1 MKKVKIRENSR
12 ERAFSTPEIK
22 MFKILNREK
31 ENLGTKEDLISF
43 IRTMLRAVGFDQDDA
58 PRLYYLFSAN
68 YRPDGKYEDIMMGD
82 EKSLLGLRPERTSN
96 IKASIFAKSKIPFK
110 GSNLEGFWEKD
121 PSGKLQYIITS
132 YNWYPIYIYKNN
144 KWYRVTE
151 SYSKSTSKQMSNTR
165 IWGDKIVDL
174 TANQMNQLRRGVR
187 EEEINE
193 DKFEQLYESL
203 RSYYEGR
210 NYIFI
215 SAENYPLSQHGYPSD
230 RVRFK
235 FRVNNLE
242 KNDNVNLGVDMLEI
256 AFKDRN
262 GKIITRV
269 RPENTPN
276 FEAKMSELFTTRI
289 FANLPSELRKTA
301 KDKLNIDINFV
312 E

>member
-31 ENLGTKEDLISF
+31 ENLGTKEDLVSF

-144 KWYRVTE
+144 KWYQVTE

-174 TANQMNQLRRGVR
+174 TANQMNQLRRGIS

-193 DKFEQLYESL
+193 DKFEQLYQSL
-203 RSYYEGR
+203 KSYEGR
-210 NYIFI
+210 NYNFI
-215 SAENYPLSQHGYPSD
+215 SAGDYTLVQGGYPSNS
-230 RVRFK
+230 VRFK
-235 FRVNNLE
+235 FRVTDLE
-242 KNDNVNLGVDMLEI
+242 KNDNVNLSVDMLEI

-262 GKIITRV
+262 GQIITRV

-276 FEAKMSELFTTRI
+276 FEAEMSELFTRMI
-289 FANLPSELRKTA
+289 FWNLPQELRKIA

>member
-174 TANQMNQLRRGVR
+174 TANQMNQLRRGIS

-193 DKFEQLYESL
+193 DKFEQLYQSL
-203 RSYYEGR
+203 KSYEGR
-210 NYIFI
+210 NYNFI
-215 SAENYPLSQHGYPSD
+215 SGVEALVQGGYPSN

-235 FRVNNLE
+235 FRVTDLE
-242 KNDNVNLGVDMLEI
+242 KNDNVNLSVDMLEI
-256 AFKDRN
+256 AFQEIM
-262 GKIITRV
+262 GQIITRV

-276 FEAKMSELFTTRI
+276 FEAKMSELFTRI
-289 FANLPSELRKTA
+289 IFSNLPQELRKIA

>member
-1 MKKVKIRENSR
+1 MKKVRIRENSR
-12 ERAFSTPEIK
+12 ERAFSNEEIK

-31 ENLGTKEDLISF
+31 ENLGTKEDFISF
-43 IRTMLRAVGFDQDDA
+43 IKTMLRAIGFDQDDA

-82 EKSLLGLRPERTSN
+82 EKSLLGLRPERTPN
-96 IKASIFAKSKIPFK
+96 FKASIFAKSKIPFK

-174 TANQMNQLRRGVR
+174 TANQMNQLRRGVK

-193 DKFEQLYESL
+193 DKFEQLYQSL
-203 RSYYEGR
+203 KSYEGR
-210 NYIFI
+210 NYNFI
-215 SAENYPLSQHGYPSD
+215 STELYNLVQEGYPSS

-235 FRVNNLE
+235 FRVNNLD
-242 KNDNVNLGVDMLEI
+242 KNDKVNLGVDMLEI

-262 GKIITRV
+262 GQIITRV

-276 FEAKMSELFTTRI
+276 FESKMSELFTTS
-289 FANLPSELRKTA
+289 FFWFLPQELRKTA
-301 KDKLNIDINFV
+301 KEKLNIDINFV